1 MSTSSASRL
10 PDVDLSHP
18 TGRLL
23 KELQM
28 QVPIRYANGD
38 PIEKWLNGLL
48 CLDASTVRKLTSGC
62 PHPSLCNLYL
72 VNRDTLFSYHKAS
85 EAFLHRMISLYISSH
100 YKNSP
105 NDLLLMSDAP
115 AHSLYVLLGMFFFNL
130 ALGVC
135 SNSDCAYRTG

>member
-1 MSTSSASRL
+1 
-10 PDVDLSHP
+10 
-18 TGRLL
+18 
-23 KELQM
+23 M

-48 CLDASTVRKLTSGC
+48 CLDASIVSKIPSGC
-62 PHPSLCNLYL
+62 PHPSQCKLYK

-85 EAFLHRMISLYISSH
+85 EAFLQRMMGLYVSSH

-115 AHSLYVLLGMFFFNL
+115 AHSMFVLLGMYTSKS
-130 ALGVC
+130 V
-135 SNSDCAYRTG
+135 